1 MTAASH
7 PIGLVAGCSRC
18 HNVGMSNV
26 SSVYVGTRR
35 VHRGAL
41 IAISIIGLVLGAIGI
56 VWPQATLFTIAII
69 FGIYLIASG
78 IFRIAAAF
86 MQDEL
91 SAGMRWLSGIL
102 GAIVV
107 AAGVFCIANPEIS
120 LTVLAFV
127 IGIGWIAEGIIDIVE
142 GVRNVV
148 KPRWFAFVS
157 GALSIVAGFV
167 MFVLPTLA
175 LAAFVIVAS
184 ILLIVVS
191 VSTLLT
197 LPPKRASADT
207 L

>member
-1 MTAASH
+1 
-7 PIGLVAGCSRC
+7 
-18 HNVGMSNV
+18 MSNV
-26 SSVYVGTRR
+26 SSVYVGVRR
-35 VHRGAL
+35 AHRGAL
-41 IAISIIGLVLGAIGI
+41 ITISIIGLVLGAIGL
-56 VWPQATLFTIAII
+56 VWPQATLFTVAII

-86 MQDEL
+86 MQDEVT
-91 SAGMRWLSGIL
+91 AGMRWLSGIL
-102 GAIVV
+102 GAFVV
-107 AAGVFCIANPEIS
+107 AAGIFCIADPVAS

-127 IGIGWIAEGIIDIVE
+127 IGIGWIAEGVIDIVG
-142 GVRNVV
+142 GVRSVV

-157 GALSIVAGFV
+157 GTLSIVAGFV

-197 LPPKRASADT
+197 LPPKRAFADT
-207 L
+207 YLL

>member
-1 MTAASH
+1 
-7 PIGLVAGCSRC
+7 
-18 HNVGMSNV
+18 MSNV
-26 SSVYVGTRR
+26 SSVYVGVRR

-41 IAISIIGLVLGAIGI
+41 ITMSIIGIVLGAIGLA
-56 VWPQATLFTIAII
+56 WPQATLFTVAIV

-91 SAGMRWLSGIL
+91 TAGMRWLSGIL

-107 AAGVFCIANPEIS
+107 AAGVFCITDPVAS

-127 IGIGWIAEGIIDIVE
+127 IGIGWIAEGVIDIVA
-142 GVRNVV
+142 GVRKVV
-148 KPRWFAFVS
+148 TPRWFAFLS
-157 GALSIVAGFV
+157 GAVSIVAGFV

-175 LAAFVIVAS
+175 LAVFVLVAS

-191 VSTLLT
+191 VTTLLT
-197 LPPKRASADT
+197 LPPKRESADSY
-207 L
+207 LL